1 MNNSAKY
8 QVREDKQQM
17 VSEPTFAYTYN
28 NRLTKGQFAF
38 SIDRGDMET
47 AITGMELKNR
57 LHESLKSRF

>member
-17 VSEPTFAYTYN
+17 VAEPAVAYSYN
-28 NRLTKGQFAF
+28 NSSTGLHFAS
-38 SIDRGDMET
+38 SIDRGGMDT